1 MTQGETVSRVRPLTL
16 RDKEGVLYCHAPAVA
31 QQIEAALDLSA
42 SDVLARA
49 ALGPAAPDYLSNEC
63 LAYLLREFQRA
74 GDQHLVAELAG
85 VLLRR
90 CVPSIHARLRLN
102 NETLREEAYDE
113 AVRRLLTRLLDLNGN
128 KSDYYQVRFADALKA
143 LTIDVFRKYLRMQEK
158 QEQTVPLGHT
168 GDEEDDDTTGIGELP
183 DTAPDPF
190 TRLDQAEQRERVYAV
205 LAQLPPDV
213 RRAVVLK
220 YVDGWPIEHSDPSV
234 PTISARFN
242 KTPRTIN
249 NWLRQAKRAL
259 AESLG
264 EQE

>member
-1 MTQGETVSRVRPLTL
+1 MTHGETVSRVRPLTL
-16 RDKEGVLYCHAPAVA
+16 RDGSGALYGHVPAVA
-31 QQIEAALDLSA
+31 QKIEAALDLPA
-42 SDVLARA
+42 SELIARA
-49 ALGPAAPDYLSNEC
+49 ALGPAAPDHLSNEC

-74 GDQHLVAELAG
+74 GDQHLVAALAG

-90 CVPSIHARLRLN
+90 CASSMRARLRLN
-102 NETLREEAYDE
+102 NETLREEAYEE
-113 AVRRLLTRLLDLNGN
+113 AVRRLLTRLLDLNGD
-128 KSDYYQVRFADALKA
+128 KSDYFQVRFADALKA

-158 QEQTVPLGHT
+158 QERTVPLSHA
-168 GDEEDDDTTGIGELP
+168 GDEDDDAAGIDELP

-190 TRLDQAEQRERVYAV
+190 MQLDQAERRERVYAA
-205 LAQLPPDV
+205 LAQLPPEIH
-213 RRAVVLK
+213 RAVVLK